1 MDYEQFKIKVNQFE
15 DNVSES
21 IGSNDPNIFYTYASV
36 LRSRELD
43 DFFIQN
49 GKHQIRPSIKK
60 KWAEQYQ
67 TKLNTDKRLFNLIDS
82 LKQDIKNHSKDYHN
96 EYIRQ
101 YNKEYKEK
109 SLEFEYFLSEPET
122 EMTIGYRD
130 AIHCFIEFCIEEWG
144 LKFNPQVIQKLQEI
158 DRKVVELVKL
168 NKNGKVIF
176 AEPKSYP
183 NSHWWWHLN
192 ELDKLSEKDLE
203 TI

>member
-1 MDYEQFKIKVNQFE
+1 MKYEQFKIEVCNFVENVNKAT
-15 DNVSES
+15 
-21 IGSNDPNIFYTYASV
+21 GSKEPDIFWTYASV

-49 GKHQIRPSIKK
+49 GKHQIWPGIKK
-60 KWAEQYQ
+60 KWSEQYQ
-67 TKLNTDKRLFNLIDS
+67 TKLNTDKRLFNLIDTI
-82 LKQDIKNHSKDYHN
+82 KQEIQNHSKNYHN

-109 SLEFEYFLSEPET
+109 SPEFEYLLSEPET
-122 EMTIGYRD
+122 EMIIGDRG
-130 AIHCFIEFCIEEWG
+130 AIHNFIEFCINEWG
-144 LKFNPQVIQKLQEI
+144 LKFDPQVIHELQEI
-158 DRKVVELVKL
+158 DHKVIELVKL

-192 ELDKLSEKDLE
+192 ELDKLSDKDLK